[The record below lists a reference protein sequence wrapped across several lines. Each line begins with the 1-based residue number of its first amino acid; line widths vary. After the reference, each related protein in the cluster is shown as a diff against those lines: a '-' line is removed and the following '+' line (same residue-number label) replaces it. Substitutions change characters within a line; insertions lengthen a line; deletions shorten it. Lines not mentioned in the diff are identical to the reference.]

1 MKKIILS
8 LFSGVLWLSV
18 SSQVNDI
25 FTPLP
30 PESIRLTSY
39 FENDIQNSIEHWNL
53 GVVPYSGFV
62 DIFRKGRAYFAQG
75 EMWGKAVRS
84 GCMFYRYHKNPQLKA
99 RLRET
104 VYDLISTKRNNGSIS
119 ASEVSKQPEGKLGDL
134 WERKYVLLGLEEY
147 YENVEQDPKVLS
159 TLIEQVDLLISQIG
173 RPPKVPVNAEGW
185 SPNHIESSTILE
197 PVMRLYR
204 LTGHKRFL
212 DFAKYII
219 SEGGAK
225 GYNIIEQAY
234 KNVLPYKMG
243 GPYPKAYEMMSLFE
257 GIADYYRATGD
268 QYSRQAMINLFNN
281 IKSNEITII
290 GNGGGDQ
297 PYHPAVY
304 GEAWDNTALEQT
316 NPKMQRMMETCV
328 GVTWLKFCSHI
339 LRLSGDP
346 SAVDYI
352 EKYVYNGL
360 IGAMK
365 PEGDGFSYV
374 NLLNGIKTNTVGWGG
389 KVNGVSI
396 TCCNLNGPMGL
407 AYIPYVAVMGSAKG
421 PVINLYNAADV
432 HYRTP
437 KGKDLDVK
445 IISGFPRSGK
455 VEICVD
461 PVENENFTIK
471 LRIPEWSK
479 NTTLLVNGKKHSVVP
494 GTYKDISRI
503 WSSGD
508 KIELLL
514 DMRCRIIDA
523 PKGSYEGSENF
534 QAVIRGP
541 MVLARDENLEKDFDQ
556 PVRIISKNGFVNI
569 TSEKS
574 PVYRMKFKVPVLGG
588 FISMVDYSSINN
600 WNGKRVCT
608 WLPTK

>member
-1 MKKIILS
+1 MKKIFFS
-8 LFSGVLWLSV
+8 LLSGVLWLSV
-18 SSQVNDI
+18 SSQVSDI

-30 PESIRLTSY
+30 PQSVKLTSY
-39 FENDIQNSIEHWNL
+39 FENDIQNSIQHWNL

-62 DIFRKGRAYFAQG
+62 DIFRKGRSYFAQG

-84 GCMFYRYHKNPQLKA
+84 GCMFYRYNKNPQLKT
-99 RLRET
+99 RLRST

-119 ASEVSKQPEGKLGDL
+119 ASEDSKQPEGKLGDL

-159 TLIEQVDLLISQIG
+159 TLIEQVDLLIEQIG
-173 RPPKVPVNAEGW
+173 DPPKVPVNAEGW

-204 LTGHKRFL
+204 LTGQRRFL
-212 DFAKYII
+212 NFATYII

-234 KNVLPYKMG
+234 NNVLPYEMG

-257 GIADYYRATGD
+257 GIADYYRVTGD
-268 QYSRQAMINLFNN
+268 QYCKKALFNLFRN
-281 IKSNEITII
+281 IKANEITII

-304 GEAWDNTALEQT
+304 GEAWDNTAVEQT
-316 NPKMQRMMETCV
+316 NLNMQRMMETCV
-328 GVTWLKFCSHI
+328 GVTWLKLCSHI

-352 EKYVYNGL
+352 EKYIYNGL

-374 NLLNGIKTNTVGWGG
+374 NLLNGVKTNTKGWGG
-389 KVNGVSI
+389 TVNGVSI

-407 AYIPYVAVMGSAKG
+407 AYIPYVAVMESRKG
-421 PVINLYNAADV
+421 PVINLYNAAEIQTK
-432 HYRTP
+432 TP
-437 KGKDLDVK
+437 SGRGLDIK
-445 IISGFPRSGK
+445 IVSEFPRSGK
-455 VEICVD
+455 VEIKVY
-461 PVENENFTIK
+461 PKKQEKFNLA
-471 LRIPEWSK
+471 LRIPSWSK
-479 NTTLLVNGKKHSVVP
+479 RTVLLVNGKEYPVTP
-494 GTYKDISRI
+494 GKYKDITRI
-503 WSSGD
+503 WSQGD

-514 DMRCRIIDA
+514 DMRCRLIDA
-523 PKGSYEGSENF
+523 PKGSQAGSENF
-534 QAVIRGP
+534 QALTRGP
-541 MVLARDENLEKDFDQ
+541 IVLARDENLEKDFDQ
-556 PVRIISKNGFVNI
+556 PVRVISKSGFVNI

-574 PVYRMKFKVPVLGG
+574 PLYRMKYKVPVVGG
-588 FISMVDYSSINN
+588 FINMVDYSSVNN